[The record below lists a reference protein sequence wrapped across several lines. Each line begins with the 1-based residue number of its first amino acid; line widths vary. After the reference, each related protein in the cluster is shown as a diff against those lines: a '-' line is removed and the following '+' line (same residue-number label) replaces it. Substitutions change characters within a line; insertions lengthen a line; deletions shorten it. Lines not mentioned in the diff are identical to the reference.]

1 MTDEI
6 KEIKKLN
13 AIIEKLRADGDRINN
28 EIATTTARL
37 KQLTADLERQK
48 SLPPKQ
54 LGFNP
59 KSVLI
64 VK

>member
-1 MTDEI
+1 MDEI

-28 EIATTTARL
+28 EIATTAARL
-37 KQLTADLERQK
+37 KKLTADLERQK
-48 SLPPKQ
+48 SLPPKH
-54 LGFNP
+54 LRFNP
-59 KSVLI
+59 GSVLN